1 MSGEIV
7 ALISALVS
15 ALVSAVAIFFTVRS
29 SRKQREHEAQLRKK
43 QEEFES
49 ATSQA
54 QREHEVRLRKKQEEF
69 ESATSQAQR
78 EHEVQLRKKQEKF
91 EQELESLKSQLTEA
105 QDEKKARRDYE
116 YEARK
121 HLYSEIQPLLFQLK
135 ELSESAY
142 RWVISLART
151 ARQGQLSWLSK
162 GYYLSMT
169 IYRFTAPLAVF
180 RLIHRRLTIVD
191 FSVDQP
197 IRVQYN
203 IAKQSYLSISDGFS
217 IARAGKD
224 QGIDIG
230 YEPHE
235 VQRRRR
241 REPSIPSVHA
251 QQHLFRGHLDMIAD
265 ALVARE
271 PDGPRCMTYGEFEDR
286 FNDSRSDV
294 HRATRALA
302 NGFREF
308 EPQSRPV
315 VWRMLIVQ
323 VYFHKALLHTFE
335 PENREISSPA
345 DLLSEEERQELD
357 WRCEDAKEIQDPP
370 DREVLEWPF
379 MAAEE
384 YVGKQLGKFFSDDA

>member
-7 ALISALVS
+7 AALIS
-15 ALVSAVAIFFTVRS
+15 ALVSAVAIFLTVYN
-29 SRKQREHEAQLRKK
+29 SRKQREHEAQLRKE
-43 QEEFES
+43 QEEFE
-49 ATSQA
+49 QD
-54 QREHEVRLRKKQEEF
+54 L
-69 ESATSQAQR
+69 
-78 EHEVQLRKKQEKF
+78 
-91 EQELESLKSQLTEA
+91 ELVKNRLTEA
-105 QDEKKARRDYE
+105 QEERKARRDYE

-121 HLYSEIQPLLFQLK
+121 RLYSEIQPLLFQLK

-142 RWVISLART
+142 RWVISMART

-180 RLIHRRLTIVD
+180 RLIHGRLTIVD
-191 FSVDQP
+191 FSVDKH

-224 QGIDIG
+224 HGIDID

-241 REPSIPSVHA
+241 REPSIPSVQA

-265 ALVARE
+265 ALVVRE
-271 PDGPRCMTYGEFEDR
+271 SDGPRCMTYGEFEAQ
-286 FNDSRSDV
+286 FNNSRSKV
-294 HRATRALA
+294 YRATRALA
-302 NGFREF
+302 DGFREF

-335 PENREISSPA
+335 PETPEIGSPA
-345 DLLSEEERQELD
+345 DLLSKEERRELD
-357 WRCEDAKEIQDPP
+357 WRCEDAREMQDPP
-370 DREVLEWPF
+370 DKEVLEWPF
-379 MAAEE
+379 IAAEE
-384 YVGKQLGKFFSDDA
+384 YVGEQLRGFFSN